1 MYFLNGRKLD
11 SISNM
16 TKFHRFSNLP
26 NLPSEVAARP
36 LPIYLSISGILE
48 LQIKQGQT
56 CLKATI
62 PGYNSYKKPSPN
74 LGVSKKTDK
83 PIKPKKPGKK

>member
-1 MYFLNGRKLD
+1 
-11 SISNM
+11 M
-16 TKFHRFSNLP
+16 TKFCRFSNLL

-56 CLKATI
+56 CWKATI
-62 PGYNSYKKPSPN
+62 SGYNSYKKPSPN